1 MKVIYDIVKGP
12 RLTEKTDLLKELYGK
27 VVFKVNPRANKVEI
41 RQAVEQLFN
50 VKVANV
56 RTTMVRGKKRRVG
69 IKSQGRTSDWKKA
82 YVTLKEG
89 DISFIDEL

>member
-41 RQAVEQLFN
+41 RQAVEKLFN

-69 IKSQGRTSDWKKA
+69 IKSQGRSSNWKKA